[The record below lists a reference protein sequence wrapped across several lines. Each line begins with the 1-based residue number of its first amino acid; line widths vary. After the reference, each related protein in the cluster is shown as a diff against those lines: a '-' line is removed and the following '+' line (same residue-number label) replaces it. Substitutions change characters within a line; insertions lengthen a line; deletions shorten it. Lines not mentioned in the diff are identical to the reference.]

1 MVAGRVKCPETE
13 EINCS
18 DEKNYR
24 RCFIGSDKTER
35 LLPCVIIDNNSGL
48 MDYDSQFI
56 LVHSFVPNQM

>member
-1 MVAGRVKCPETE
+1 MPSLETE
-13 EINCS
+13 EINRS

-24 RCFIGSDKTER
+24 RCCIGSDKMER

-56 LVHSFVPNQM
+56 LVQSLVPSQL